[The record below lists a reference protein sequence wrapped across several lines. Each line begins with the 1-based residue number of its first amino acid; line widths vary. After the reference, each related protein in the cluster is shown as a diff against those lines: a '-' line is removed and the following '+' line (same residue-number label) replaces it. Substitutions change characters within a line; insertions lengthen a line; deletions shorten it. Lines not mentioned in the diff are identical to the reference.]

1 MQYIID
7 YAQTYRQICRT
18 ALPIALSKAIL
29 LCYNLQLTFVIRLI
43 IRWLIPFGFQIYII
57 NLNEAIFFV

>member
-1 MQYIID
+1 MNG
-7 YAQTYRQICRT
+7 TYHQIYRT
-18 ALPIALSKAIL
+18 ALPIGQDKVIP
-29 LCYNLQLTFVIRLI
+29 LCYNLQLTFLIRLI